1 MKTLVLGNGFDIDHE
16 LPTKYKDFL
25 CFVEVIKEIQIL
37 EEKVDS
43 SSYVLDT
50 ELKKYV
56 YNLFFLDDK
65 KKIKIEVLSLL
76 ESNAWIDYFLNVKG
90 EFGENWI
97 DFEAEISHVVQELE
111 NVKDYV
117 IDEMRKGVKAVDVPD
132 FMKKGWTSCL
142 RMQ

>member
-37 EEKVDS
+37 EEKGDS
-43 SSYVLDT
+43 SSYILDT

-56 YNLFFLDDK
+56 YNLLYLDDK
-65 KKIKIEVLSLL
+65 KKTKFEVLSLL
-76 ESNAWIDYFLNVKG
+76 ESNVWIDYFLNVKG

-117 IDEMRKGVKAVDVPD
+117 IDEMRKGV
-132 FMKKGWTSCL
+132 
-142 RMQ
+142 